1 MCPYARLVSGH
12 EFTRAEQP
20 TGCVQYLKK
29 HLGFSPCCRFPLLNV
44 GLHSFFRIS
53 ILSLL
58 ITLVLPFLLAAAPH
72 PDSKAH
78 KEALRGY
85 LVDLV
90 CVKEEAGK
98 LPDLGPNHTRKCLL
112 MPACVRGGYAIL
124 LSSNEVLAFDG
135 HGNDLALKFIASRHQ
150 EKGFAIKATGIRDGD
165 HFHVLRIE

>member
-1 MCPYARLVSGH
+1 M
-12 EFTRAEQP
+12 
-20 TGCVQYLKK
+20 
-29 HLGFSPCCRFPLLNV
+29 
-44 GLHSFFRIS
+44 SFFHIPLR
-53 ILSLL
+53 LLL
-58 ITLVLPFLLAAAPH
+58 ITLVLPLLLTATPN
-72 PDSKAH
+72 PDAKTP
-78 KEALRGY
+78 KQTLRGY

-150 EKGFAIKATGIRDGD
+150 EKGFAIRKKSWGSCFKEIQWSA
-165 HFHVLRIE
+165 